1 MSTPLTLLKGYAS
14 GILVGIAKTAEKRHH
29 YVELIYQ
36 NACTLEK
43 LVDRLFLFS
52 KLDLGQVSFMM
63 ERVSLR
69 DYFADFAA
77 ENMERLAERGL
88 ILHYSPPAGP
98 AWTAI
103 DRMQFQR
110 VIDNLLENALKYK
123 EGPTVTMD
131 LHLAETPQAVVLTAA
146 DHGPGVP
153 AADLPRLFD
162 SFYRTDAARTDVQK
176 GSGLGLAIAKQIITT
191 LHGQIHA
198 EATPGGGLTVVIT
211 LPRIEE
217 EYHETD
223 SDH

>member
-1 MSTPLTLLKGYAS
+1 
-14 GILVGIAKTAEKRHH
+14 
-29 YVELIYQ
+29 
-36 NACTLEK
+36 
-43 LVDRLFLFS
+43 
-52 KLDLGQVSFMM
+52 
-63 ERVSLR
+63 
-69 DYFADFAA
+69 
-77 ENMERLAERGL
+77 
-88 ILHYSPPAGP
+88 
-98 AWTAI
+98 
-103 DRMQFQR
+103 MQFQR

-131 LHLAETPQAVVLTAA
+131 LHLAETPQAVALTAA

-217 EYHETD
+217 EYYETD
-223 SDH
+223 SDHRR